1 MFRWILQYM
10 DKNSPPIAGFN
21 LLGDA
26 EIFRE
31 SLYSH
36 GVYVRGSL
44 DIKDVLNLPPKN
56 LTPLIFEKTE

>member
-1 MFRWILQYM
+1 MFRWVLQY
-10 DKNSPPIAGFN
+10 KNDPPIAGFT

-26 EIFRE
+26 EIFRD
-31 SLYSH
+31 SLYQYN
-36 GVYVRGSL
+36 VYNRGSL